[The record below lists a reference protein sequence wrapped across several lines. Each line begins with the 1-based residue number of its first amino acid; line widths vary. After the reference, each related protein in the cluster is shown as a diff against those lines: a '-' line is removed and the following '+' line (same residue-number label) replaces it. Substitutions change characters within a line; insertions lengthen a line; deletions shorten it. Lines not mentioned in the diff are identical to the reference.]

1 MTTTPRALRF
11 RVDAADLE
19 VAALLVRPAN
29 ADAMVVLAHGAG
41 ADMHH
46 AFMEGLARGFALHG
60 VATLR
65 FQFPYAE
72 RGKKQVD
79 RPPIAHAAVRAA
91 VDVAREQAGELSL
104 FAGGKSFGAR
114 MTSQAQAIAGLQGV
128 RGLLFFGFPLHPAG
142 SPATE
147 RGEHLSKV
155 TLPMLFVQGTRDAL
169 AQWDLIEARVAS
181 LGTRAEL
188 LAIEGADHGF
198 TRMRSVEGV
207 TAEAKLATLAG
218 LAAAWMRRQAG
229 A

>member
-1 MTTTPRALRF
+1 VTATPGALRF
-11 RVDAADLE
+11 RVDAAEVE
-19 VAALLVRPAN
+19 VAALFARPAKPES
-29 ADAMVVLAHGAG
+29 MFVLAHGAG

-46 AFMEGLARGFALHG
+46 VFMEGLARGFGEHG

-79 RPPIAHAAVRAA
+79 RPPVAHAAVRAA
-91 VDVAREQAGELSL
+91 VKLAAELAGDLPL

-114 MTSQAQAIAGLQGV
+114 MTSQAQAIEALPGV
-128 RGLLFFGFPLHPAG
+128 RALVFFGFPLHPAG
-142 SPATE
+142 SPGTE

-155 TLPMLFVQGTRDAL
+155 ALPMLFVQGTRDAL

-181 LGTRAEL
+181 LAPRAEL

-198 TRMRSVEGV
+198 TRMKSVEG
-207 TAEAKLATLAG
+207 TTTQAKLATLAAS
-218 LAAAWMRRQAG
+218 AAAWMRRHART
-229 A
+229 